1 MSGAQLVTLL
11 GGLVLVGLL
20 IGQWWFMTHLLRQNG
35 RLLVRLEAL
44 EAKLGTA
51 CEVPSQNGAQRAAG
65 LPVGTPAPSFSLP
78 GLHGETI
85 TLEALRAAGKPVV
98 LLFTDPNCGPC
109 TALLPE
115 VRRWQRDYAEKL
127 TVSLI
132 SRGTLEENRAKSTEQ
147 GLRGVL
153 LQEEWEIAQAYQ
165 APGTPSAVIVMPDG
179 TIGSP
184 VASGVEAL
192 ESLVTYAGGERAQA
206 TPHAAPSSPRR
217 TLPQLREGPPYR
229 RSRGTGHAS
238 RTQGRRT
245 GSRGKA

>member
-1 MSGAQLVTLL
+1 
-11 GGLVLVGLL
+11 
-20 IGQWWFMTHLLRQNG
+20 
-35 RLLVRLEAL
+35 
-44 EAKLGTA
+44 
-51 CEVPSQNGAQRAAG
+51 VPSQNGAQRAAG

-78 GLHGETI
+78 GLHGETL

-147 GLRGVL
+147 GLRDVL

-179 TIGSP
+179 MIGSP

-192 ESLVTYAGGERAQA
+192 ESLVAYAGRERAQLYPSCGPKQLKENLAPTAAKLIPLMA
-206 TPHAAPSSPRR
+206 TPNRACQQA
-217 TLPQLREGPPYR
+217 
-229 RSRGTGHAS
+229 
-238 RTQGRRT
+238 
-245 GSRGKA
+245 